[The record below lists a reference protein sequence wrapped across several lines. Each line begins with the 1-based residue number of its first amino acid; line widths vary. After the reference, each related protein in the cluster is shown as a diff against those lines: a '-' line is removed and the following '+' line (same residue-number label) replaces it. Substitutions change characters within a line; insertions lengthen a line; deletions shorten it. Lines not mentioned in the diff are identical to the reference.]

1 MIYLDIFDILLRC
14 FKDAY
19 LYIFSRR
26 PMESRYKDMT
36 DSYKAPK
43 NVARLQTPKTN
54 ADIWELLNRGVQ
66 IVDSTTQRVQ
76 NLQVSS
82 LAVLVRIVD
91 QIGGDEAGAC
101 ADHVTELSDAVTMM
115 VMGFSYLSQV
125 RKELIRNALGYP
137 LAKFCTWDTPVG
149 VEDLFPDLSK
159 KLKEREESQLKL
171 RRRNRY
177 GSGGYG

>member
-1 MIYLDIFDILLRC
+1 MTTFINDLYMSNFLCMAAYIC
-14 FKDAY
+14 FR
-19 LYIFSRR
+19 RR
-26 PMESRYKDMT
+26 PVDDRYKELT
-36 DSYKAPK
+36 SLYKAPK
-43 NVARLQTPKTN
+43 NITRLQTPKTN
-54 ADIWELLNRGVQ
+54 PDIWELLQRGVQ

-82 LAVLVRIVD
+82 LSVLVKLVD
-91 QIGGDEAGAC
+91 QIGGDVAGSC
-101 ADHVTELSDAVTMM
+101 ADHVKELSDAVTML
-115 VMGFSYLSQV
+115 VMGFTYMSQI

-159 KLKEREESQLKL
+159 RLKEREESQLKL

-177 GSGGYG
+177 R